1 MTGKFNQIQK
11 NKFHEFLLISLSTT
25 GPRKENGNGQN
36 IELKSTCHLA
46 LNECEREGACSRFL
60 DQVKKMCDP
69 ITCDRNKCM
78 RAIRQF
84 YANIPERHSLDIA
97 FCLCK

>member
-1 MTGKFNQIQK
+1 MQPYVSTVFFSYPSSKINDDISGK
-11 NKFHEFLLISLSTT
+11 
-25 GPRKENGNGQN
+25 GNSDSGQ

-46 LNECEREGACSRFL
+46 LNECEKDGSCSRYL

-78 RAIRQF
+78 RAIREF

>member
-1 MTGKFNQIQK
+1 MINSNVF
-11 NKFHEFLLISLSTT
+11 TT
-25 GPRKENGNGQN
+25 GPRMDKDNGNQV
-36 IELKSTCHLA
+36 ELKSTCHLA
-46 LNECEREGACSRFL
+46 LNECERDASCSRYL